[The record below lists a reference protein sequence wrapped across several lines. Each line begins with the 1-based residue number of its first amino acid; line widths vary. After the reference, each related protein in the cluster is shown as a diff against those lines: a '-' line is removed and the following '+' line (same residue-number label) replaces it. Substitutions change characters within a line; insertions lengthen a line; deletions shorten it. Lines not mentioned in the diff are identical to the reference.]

1 VVKLATLK
9 KIKVTNV
16 KVLLVSDKVVEHI
29 YSPSIAQRYQD
40 VKLVIGCGDLPYYY
54 LEYIQSVLNVSLV
67 YVHGNH
73 DPPIEYSAS
82 GAQSTGPGGCS
93 NVHGRLVRERG
104 LSIAGLE
111 GSIRYKPQG
120 RYQYTETQMWTQV
133 LKLSPGLLCNRLL
146 KGRPLDVLLAHSPP
160 FGIHNGRDRTHIGF
174 RSFLWLMDRFKPR
187 YLLHGHRHVYNPL
200 EVTETQYQD
209 TTVINV
215 YPYKLLEIP
224 DE

>member
-1 VVKLATLK
+1 MKLLA
-9 KIKVTNV
+9 VT
-16 KVLLVSDKVVEHI
+16 DKVVDLI
-29 YSPSIAQRYQD
+29 YGPSIVEKFGNVD
-40 VKLVIGCGDLPYYY
+40 MVLSCGDLPYYY
-54 LEYIQSVLNVSLV
+54 LEFIVSMLCV
-67 YVHGNH
+67 PLLYVHGNH

-120 RYQYTETQMWTQV
+120 RYQYTETQMWTQA
-133 LKLSPGLLCNRLL
+133 LKLSPGLLRNRLVT
-146 KGRPLDVLLAHSPP
+146 GRPLDVMLAHSPP